1 MCTEPVRMELPVAS
15 RPLSILVAD
24 DNATNRLVIS
34 KILERGGHAI
44 RCVENG
50 EEALNVLEV
59 ERFDLVIMDI
69 NMPVMTGIE
78 AANLFRFTEPQ
89 GTRIPIIALTADA
102 TPEIV
107 AETQA
112 AGMDAC
118 LTKPVQPAVLLKA
131 IDEHAGPS
139 LAPALAETVP
149 AVGDPP
155 EDHSSVIDESLL
167 AELEQLGGKEFVLNL
182 VEEFFSDTER
192 LIAELRSAAA
202 TGDSHRF
209 RLEAHGLQSASA
221 NVGARTVHEIC
232 VSWRRISSADL
243 ATSGVVHVERL
254 ARALEL
260 THDLLK
266 KRLSF
271 ATEATDPAS
280 FATAAQVPKDLQ
292 VVPRGVSIALAD
304 GSLART

>member
-1 MCTEPVRMELPVAS
+1 MELPVAS
-15 RPLSILVAD
+15 QSLSILVAD

-34 KILERGGHAI
+34 KILERGGHAA

-50 EEALNVLEV
+50 EEALNLLET

-78 AANLFRFTEPQ
+78 AANLVRFTEPQ

-107 AETQA
+107 AETHA

-118 LTKPVQPAVLLKA
+118 LTKPVQPAALLKA
-131 IDEHAGPS
+131 IDEHARPS
-139 LAPALAETVP
+139 PAPAPAETIP
-149 AVGDPP
+149 AAGGPP
-155 EDHSSVIDESLL
+155 DALSSVIDESLL
-167 AELEQLGGKEFVLNL
+167 AELEQLGGREFVLNL
-182 VEEFFSDTER
+182 VEEFFSDAER
-192 LIAELRSAAA
+192 LIAELQSAAA
-202 TGDSHRF
+202 AGDSHRF

-232 VSWRRISSADL
+232 VSWRRITSADL
-243 ATSGVVHVERL
+243 ATSGAGQVEKL

-266 KRLSF
+266 KRLSP
-271 ATEATDPAS
+271 AKGATDPAS
-280 FATAAQVPKDLQ
+280 FATATQVSRNLQ
-292 VVPRGVSIALAD
+292 IAPRDTSTALA
-304 GSLART
+304 